1 MSSILHTIVTILWI
15 AWLVIWLV
23 ASINIKRTRVL
34 DTTISR
40 LVIFII
46 GGVAFVLLFI
56 LDVQLGWLDH
66 RFMPRSFALEVPGAI
81 LTALGLAFSLWARF
95 FLGRNWSSSVRIGRD
110 HELIR
115 SGPYAR
121 IRHPIYSGL
130 LFAALGTALV
140 VGRWRGLAAVILFSI
155 GFAYK
160 AKREERLLA
169 QEFGLAFEEHRR
181 RTGFFLP
188 RFP

>member
-1 MSSILHTIVTILWI
+1 MNSILHTIVTIEWI
-15 AWLVIWLV
+15 AWLGIWLV
-23 ASINIKRTRVL
+23 ASVHSKRTRVR
-34 DTTISR
+34 DTMISG

-46 GGVAFVLLFI
+46 GSVAFVLLYI
-56 LDVQLGWLDH
+56 RDVQLGWLDH
-66 RFMPRSFALEVPGAI
+66 RFMPRSFTFEVLGAI
-81 LTALGLAFSLWARF
+81 LTASGLTFSLWARF
-95 FLGRNWSSSVRIGRD
+95 ILGRNWSSSVRIGKA

-130 LFAALGTALV
+130 LLAFLGTALV
-140 VGRWRGLAAVILFSI
+140 VGRWRGFAALILFSVE
-155 GFAYK
+155 FAYK
-160 AKREERLLA
+160 ARREERLLA
-169 QEFGLAFEEHRR
+169 REFGLAFEEHRR